1 MKLTITDYNRGDI
14 IKIVREWTELTQQE
28 FANRIGKSKRSIEQY
43 EAGQVNY
50 GIDIIMKI
58 AKEFKINIT
67 FEKKK

>member
-1 MKLTITDYNRGDI
+1 MKLTINDYNRGDI